1 MADDSQ
7 LRPGAAAPVG
17 GPGDSNPGPGPGG
30 GKGRRQRAPGAYLRL
45 PIWQRFALA
54 GLIAVVLLVAM
65 VIFVDNNNTNSN
77 PSLNESAEVR
87 ANREAEILVKQD
99 QAPRT
104 VRLGRGVAPAAALER
119 VLHAWMAAQISH
131 GAIDGPLKAAKCT
144 ARGAST
150 GGRRPFFCAIVAGNV
165 TYPFVGVVDTSARRI
180 TYCKRDPPPT
190 PSDNVPVSARCV

>member
-7 LRPGAAAPVG
+7 LRPGAAQPAG
-17 GPGDSNPGPGPGG
+17 GSGASDPGTGPGG
-30 GKGRRQRAPGAYLRL
+30 GKARRQRAPGAYLRL

-87 ANREAEILVKQD
+87 ANREAEILVSQD
-99 QAPRT
+99 QAPHT
-104 VRLGRGVAPAAALER
+104 VRLDRAIAPAAALEH
-119 VLHAWMAAQISH
+119 VLHARMASQISR
-131 GAIDGPLKAAKCT
+131 GVIDGPLKAAKCRAHGT
-144 ARGAST
+144 SA
-150 GGRRPFFCAIVAGNV
+150 GGRRPFSCTIVAGNV
-165 TYPFVGVVDTSARRI
+165 TYPFVGVVDRSARRI

-190 PSDNVPVSARCV
+190 PSDNVPVSARCL